1 MSVSSKQTIQNSNL
15 TDRKNN
21 QNIITPLPPRK
32 HDLSNKYT
40 HDNSNLNSL
49 QNSVSYQASDINTT
63 NGRNNAYLSSGRH
76 PNSNRKN
83 ESSAMRLQSLQ
94 DSADPSFHNL
104 PPHPNYA
111 PGSAKGV
118 PPGGAKQTQGGLQ
131 HSKSQSHFDP
141 DEQVGNST
149 ATRLKQC
156 RSATKL
162 LDTLKLRP
170 E

>member
-1 MSVSSKQTIQNSNL
+1 
-15 TDRKNN
+15 
-21 QNIITPLPPRK
+21 
-32 HDLSNKYT
+32 
-40 HDNSNLNSL
+40 
-49 QNSVSYQASDINTT
+49 
-63 NGRNNAYLSSGRH
+63 
-76 PNSNRKN
+76 
-83 ESSAMRLQSLQ
+83 MRLQSLQ

-162 LDTLKLRP
+162 LDTLKQFYGVLGRVEAVLFFVLHQPLIGLASLIKRIAHHLRVLVSGP
-170 E
+170 EVIFTVHDKERQIELVNPKVLVNLGGPSAKTLLNTTEFFYIY